1 MSKTKNKAR
10 LAALPLGGVG
20 EIGRNMMVYECDGEL
35 IIVDAGVSFADAE
48 APGVDIV
55 LPDTQYLRQHA
66 DKIQGVF
73 ITHAHEDHIGA
84 IGYLW
89 EELAVP
95 VHVSPFAKKVLAN
108 KLSQLGH
115 KPGKRVVEVQEGQRY
130 SAGKFDV
137 EYIAV
142 THSILEAFSLAIHT
156 PHGTI
161 VHTGDYKFD
170 EQPALGASS
179 NLKRFRELG
188 EEGVLAMVGDS
199 TGAFVPGHAGSE
211 STLIPQLEKIL
222 QEAPQTLFFTSFASN
237 TGRMIKMID
246 LAVAQGRKVCLL
258 GRTAQNMVSHAKE
271 LGYFPGS
278 LTNHLISVEEAAGT
292 PRNKLMVIASGTQG
306 EPNAS
311 LTRLSQGANIKG
323 LKVKEGDVVL
333 MSSKMIPGNERKI
346 LDVLNNLVKL
356 GASIITEDMDAVHV
370 SGHGGRADMKKMYD
384 MLKPEILIPVHGEEA
399 HLVEQG
405 KWGKSCGIKTVLQV
419 RNGQKVV
426 LGPEEPHVMQA
437 GFPHGVNYVD
447 GFNILDDDIWVV
459 GERRKISYN
468 GIVMVALA
476 VGQETRELMADPVVH
491 SRGLIDPTLQGE
503 LHEEAQKAAND
514 VLATVFPDQQV
525 GDLVQ
530 AEEAV
535 RKAVGRVFRNQRGKK
550 PVVVVQ
556 VVEV

>member
-1 MSKTKNKAR
+1 MSKNKSKAR

-20 EIGRNMMVYECDGEL
+20 EIGRNMMVYECDDEM
-35 IIVDAGVSFADAE
+35 IIVDAGVSFADDN

-66 DKIQGVF
+66 DKIRGVF

-84 IGYLW
+84 MGYLW

-95 VHVSPFAKKVLAN
+95 VHVSPFAKKALAN
-108 KLSQLGH
+108 KLSQLGY

-130 SAGKFDV
+130 DVGRFSV

-170 EQPALGASS
+170 EQPVLGAVS
-179 NLKRFRELG
+179 NLKRFKALG
-188 EEGVLAMVGDS
+188 QEGVLAMVGDS

-211 STLIPQLEKIL
+211 STLVPQLNKIL
-222 QEAPQTLFFTSFASN
+222 QQTEQALFFTSFASN
-237 TGRMIKMID
+237 TGRMIKMIE
-246 LAVAQGRKVCLL
+246 LAVGQGRKVCLL
-258 GRTAQNMVSHAKE
+258 GRTAQNMVSYAKE

-278 LTNHLISVEEAAGT
+278 LTNHLITVEEAAGT
-292 PRNKLMVIASGTQG
+292 PRNKLMVVASGTQG

-323 LKVKEGDVVL
+323 LRVKEGDVVL
-333 MSSKMIPGNERKI
+333 LSSKMIPGNERKI

-356 GASIITEDMDAVHV
+356 GASIVTEDMDAVHV
-370 SGHGGRADMKKMYD
+370 SGHGGQADMQKMYE
-384 MLKPEILIPVHGEEA
+384 MLKPQILVPVHGEEA

-405 KWGKSCGIKTVLQV
+405 RWAKSCGIQTVLQV
-419 RNGQKVV
+419 RNGQKAV
-426 LGPEEPHVMQA
+426 LGPEAPHVMQA

-459 GERRKISYN
+459 HERRKISYN
-468 GIVMVALA
+468 GIVIVALA
-476 VGQETRELMADPVVH
+476 IGQETRELMADPVVH

-503 LHEEAQKAAND
+503 LHEEAQQAASQ
-514 VLATVFPDQQV
+514 VLATLFPDQRV
-525 GDLVQ
+525 DDLVQ
-530 AEEAV
+530 AEEAIKKV
-535 RKAVGRVFRNQRGKK
+535 VGRIFREQRGKK
-550 PVVVVQ
+550 PVIVVQ